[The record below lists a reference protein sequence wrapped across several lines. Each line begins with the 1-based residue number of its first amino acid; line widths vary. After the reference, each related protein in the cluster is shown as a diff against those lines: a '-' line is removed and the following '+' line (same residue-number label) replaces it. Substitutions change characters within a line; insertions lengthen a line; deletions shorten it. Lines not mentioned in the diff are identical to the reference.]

1 MKKMENERLI
11 KNLTEQIKEAQLKLG
26 YVRETIR
33 LYFPVQSMCDILKTE
48 LVSGKE
54 LIALLEEEKEFEDTV
69 LGKLNFTL
77 CRGDRIEVCISARGA
92 AYVHEQVENP
102 PFLERMIEMF
112 QRNHRLTIEEI
123 CEFFA
128 GFSNHYVCEKMKP
141 GADFDYVLYF
151 PDHKPDSWYYCVKI
165 EMEHTIY
172 HRFTE
177 ADYRLLTE

>member
-1 MKKMENERLI
+1 MKKMEKERLI

-77 CRGDRIEVCISARGA
+77 CRGDRIEVCISAQGA
-92 AYVHEQVENP
+92 VYVHEQVENP
-102 PFLERMIEMF
+102 PFLERLIEMF
-112 QRNHRLTIEEI
+112 QRNHRLTIEDI
-123 CEFFA
+123 CGFFA
-128 GFSNHYVCEKMKP
+128 GFSKHYVCEKMEH

-151 PDHKPDSWYYCVKI
+151 PDHHPDSWYYCVKI
-165 EMEHTIY
+165 EMDHTIY

-177 ADYRLLTE
+177 ADYRLMS